1 MNKMIYGKKLATASL
16 KMMTKYGII
25 IVSVGLMFKDIVC
38 YPFPQTD
45 VPHEL
50 SYKWSYKPL

>member
-1 MNKMIYGKKLATASL
+1 MAKKLATASL

-25 IVSVGLMFKDIVC
+25 IVSVGLMFKDFVC

-50 SYKWSYKPL
+50 SYEWSYKPL